1 MNTYNKP
8 TKGYWI
14 IAVIALLW
22 NIMGTFQF
30 LSATVLKEM
39 LYSTLTAPKIA
50 LFENLPSWYHII
62 FGIAVITGVFG
73 SISLLLKKKLAIL
86 FFTISALT
94 VTVQMGYWISGT
106 NVIYV
111 YGTADAVT
119 MPIIVVIT
127 AIALLLYSKTAA
139 RKGWL
144 S

>member
-14 IAVIALLW
+14 IAAIALLW

-39 LYSTLTAPKIA
+39 LYSTLTDAQIA
-50 LFENLPSWYHII
+50 LFENLPSWYLIV
-62 FGIAVITGVFG
+62 FGIAVVTGVLG
-73 SISLLLKKKLAIL
+73 SLSLLFRKKMAIL
-86 FFTISALT
+86 FFTISAIA
-94 VTVQMGYWISGT
+94 VTIQMAYWVFAT
-106 NVIYV
+106 DVIEV

-119 MPIIVVIT
+119 MPVIVVIT
-127 AIALLLYSKTAA
+127 AIVLLFYSKTVA